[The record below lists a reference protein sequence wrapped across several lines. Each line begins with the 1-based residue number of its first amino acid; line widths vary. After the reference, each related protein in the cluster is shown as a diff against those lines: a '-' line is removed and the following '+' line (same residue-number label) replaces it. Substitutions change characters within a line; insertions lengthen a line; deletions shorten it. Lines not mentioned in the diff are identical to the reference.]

1 MFLRW
6 KKTNIAK
13 LVNMNFSAN
22 NVKNHQAIAL
32 AKIQA

>member
-6 KKTNIAK
+6 KMPNIAK
-13 LVNMNFSAN
+13 LVNMNFSADN
-22 NVKNHQAIAL
+22 LKNQQAIAL